1 MVSVP
6 RSVLETT
13 GSVVPRPEVPP
24 PLSPRPRPPRNI
36 SSVSA
41 AVPARHT
48 FAATRARHP
57 AHSCSTRVSRRRGP
71 VTDSAVA
78 ELGTAGRESLI
89 RGEISSESSELVCTI
104 KRIRHSKWPD
114 NKILMF
120 WFYSELFEPVFA
132 LAVNFEYL
140 PGMSVMGDTQ
150 PRSAADLW

>member
-6 RSVLETT
+6 RSVLGTT
-13 GSVVPRPEVPP
+13 GSVVAGPEVPP

-41 AVPARHT
+41 AVPARRT
-48 FAATRARHP
+48 FAATAPGPRTQLQHPGVAPPRPGRRFRGGRA
-57 AHSCSTRVSRRRGP
+57 
-71 VTDSAVA
+71 
-78 ELGTAGRESLI
+78 GTAGRESLI

>member
-1 MVSVP
+1 M
-6 RSVLETT
+6 
-13 GSVVPRPEVPP
+13 
-24 PLSPRPRPPRNI
+24 
-36 SSVSA
+36 
-41 AVPARHT
+41 
-48 FAATRARHP
+48 
-57 AHSCSTRVSRRRGP
+57 SRRRGP
-71 VTDSAVA
+71 VADSAVA

-132 LAVNFEYL
+132 LAVNSEYL
-140 PGMSVMGDTQ
+140 AGMSVMGDTQ